1 LLPKRFN
8 STLTRRFAK
17 AKAPIIVQQPATDTS
32 PFLRL
37 LLLMAGRKNLVI
49 SMVLTTSI
57 LTAAYSLWMDKTY
70 ESLAVIAPPTGNS
83 GMLSGLLGDLPMGD
97 MMGGLAG
104 GALEDGQA
112 EYFVALLNSRQ
123 LREELIGQFDLRRHY
138 KKETAKIEDVLKVV
152 GKRVSASLDFES
164 GMIHLS
170 VQDKDPRLA
179 HEMAQWLL
187 GRLETLNL
195 ELKTRK
201 ARMNREFAEK
211 EVRLMRADLDSLE
224 RSLLLFQSQSRMLEP
239 EAQGQAI
246 LGKYSEIKAQEAVK
260 ELALRLARQN
270 YGPRHPVVKQAEE
283 ELSSIR
289 AQLKASWETGDSD
302 LFLAVRNLPVA
313 TMEYL
318 RFQRELEIANKKLM
332 FMLPQ
337 LEQAKLDEVNDNP
350 VLMVID
356 PPRLPEKKI
365 KPKRSLMVL
374 VAAFAALLMSGV
386 LVLFL
391 DRREQDPAFSSHLDE
406 LARRLW
412 PRRRSA

>member
-1 LLPKRFN
+1 M
-8 STLTRRFAK
+8 
-17 AKAPIIVQQPATDTS
+17 QQPAADTS

-37 LLLMAGRKNLVI
+37 LLLMAGRKSLVI
-49 SMVLTTSI
+49 SMVLITSI
-57 LTAAYSLWMDKTY
+57 LTAAYSLIMDKTY
-70 ESLAVIAPPTGNS
+70 ESLAVIAPPSGSS
-83 GMLSGLLGDLPMGD
+83 GMLSGLLGNLPMGD

-104 GALEDGQA
+104 GAMGGEQA

-123 LREELIGQFDLRRHY
+123 LRMELIKQFDLRGHY
-138 KKETAKIEDVLKVV
+138 KKEKDKIEDLLKLV

-164 GMIHLS
+164 GMIHLT

-179 HEMAQWLL
+179 YEMAQWLL

-211 EVRLMRADLDSLE
+211 EVALMRSELDSLE
-224 RSLLLFQSQSRMLEP
+224 RVMLSFQAESRMLEP

-246 LGKYSEIKAQEAVK
+246 LAKYSELKAQEAVK

-270 YGPRHPVVKQAEE
+270 FGERHPAVKQAEE
-283 ELSSIR
+283 ELASIR
-289 AQLKASWETGDSD
+289 AQLKSSWETGDSD
-302 LFLAVRNLPVA
+302 LFLAVRNLPQA
-313 TMEYL
+313 TMDYL
-318 RFQRELEIANKKLM
+318 RFQRELEIANKKLL

-356 PPRLPEKKI
+356 PPHLPEKKV
-365 KPKRSLMVL
+365 KPKRSIMVL
-374 VAAFAALLMSGV
+374 VSAFAALVMAGV

-391 DRREQDPAFSSHLDE
+391 DRREQDPAFAAHLDE
-406 LARRLW
+406 LGRRIL
-412 PRRRSA
+412 PGRRSA